1 MDSFLKNIGID
12 RGQNIIVHASF
23 RSILNAF
30 PGINAAVFLSSIQ
43 NIIGSDGSL
52 IIPAFTY
59 CFQKTMIDNDRFN
72 RENSASKV
80 GFISEYFR
88 GMPMVIRTSS
98 PTHSFSLWGNVSR
111 YIHFSNSPE
120 SPLGN
125 DSALSWLTSQ
135 PNSYIFMIG
144 CNFSSMSFLHHL
156 EIIYD
161 VPWKD
166 FFPWTYMNV
175 IPVGISI
182 SGEQKLKEV
191 PGCSKSFVNFEKYLL
206 ENELIFQYKVN
217 NTSCYY
223 LSIKKLIKDA
233 EYFFKTR
240 FLNLLCEKGSCKA
253 CDSRRDFYISSVKGK
268 TK

>member
-1 MDSFLKNIGID
+1 MELSLNIIGINK
-12 RGQNIIVHASF
+12 GHHIILHASYHA
-23 RSILNAF
+23 ILNAF
-30 PGINAAVFLSSIQ
+30 PGIDACTFLSSIQ
-43 NIIGSDGSL
+43 SIIRSDGSL
-52 IIPAFTY
+52 ILPAFTY
-59 CFQKTMIDNDRFN
+59 CFKKTKEEYDIFH
-72 RENSASKV
+72 REKSLSKV
-80 GFISEYFR
+80 GYLSECFR
-88 GMPMVIRTSS
+88 TMPDVIRTSS
-98 PTHSFSLWGNVSR
+98 PTHSFALWGDINKDLK
-111 YIHFSNSPE
+111 FSNSPE
-120 SPLGN
+120 SPLGK
-125 DSALSWLTSQ
+125 DSVLNWLASQ
-135 PNSYIFMIG
+135 PDSFILMIG
-144 CNFSSMSFLHHL
+144 CDFSSMSFIHYL
-156 EIIYD
+156 EILYD

-206 ENELIFQYKVN
+206 ENELIFKYKVN